1 MRRLLPAIVL
11 TTVVS
16 VALVGCSSNDSSDST
31 TTTAK
36 APSTKDTATK
46 DIGSN
51 GSKSFSVE
59 TPDGQ
64 ASISLDGELPPN
76 WPKAFP
82 APARS
87 EVAGSGSLA
96 GESSGVM
103 VGVYTTKQSASD
115 VFDSYKTNGDLK
127 VSDAKSVSPGS
138 VFLGTMKIS
147 GTYDGS
153 VSVTSV
159 SGTTYVVVVLRGG
172 GGSGSASTTT
182 SPSGGSS
189 TASTSTTSTTT
200 AAG

>member
-1 MRRLLPAIVL
+1 MRKLSSVVVL
-11 TTVVS
+11 VTVVS
-16 VALVGCSSNDSSDST
+16 VALVGCSSSDSSDST
-31 TTTAK
+31 TTTSK
-36 APSTKDTATK
+36 ASSSKDTSSK
-46 DIGSN
+46 DGDSKGS

-64 ASISLDGELPPN
+64 ASISLDGQLPPN

-87 EVAGSGSLA
+87 EVAGSGSVA

-103 VGVYTTKQSASD
+103 VGVYTSKQSASD
-115 VFDSYKTNGDLK
+115 VFEAYKTNGDLE
-127 VSDAKSVSPGS
+127 VSGAKSVSPGS
-138 VFLGTMKIS
+138 AFLGTMKIG

-159 SGTTYVVVVLRGG
+159 DGTTYVVVILRGG
-172 GGSGSASTTT
+172 GGSSSASTTT
-182 SPSGGSS
+182 SASGAS

-200 AAG
+200 AG